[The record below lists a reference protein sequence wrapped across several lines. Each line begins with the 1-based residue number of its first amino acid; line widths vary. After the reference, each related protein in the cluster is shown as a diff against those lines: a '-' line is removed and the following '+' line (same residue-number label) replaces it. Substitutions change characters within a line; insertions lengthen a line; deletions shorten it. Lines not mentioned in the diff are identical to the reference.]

1 MLFVI
6 ELVFPEKTKIRVS
19 LVAILTV
26 EVFEDMG
33 QGSSCLVSNLEEL
46 VLLLP
51 LQHYA
56 KYWWCSDLC
65 GLLYLIYFDP

>member
-6 ELVFPEKTKIRVS
+6 ELVFSEKTKIRVS

-26 EVFEDMG
+26 EAFEGMG
-33 QGSSCLVSNLEEL
+33 QDSSCLVSNLGEL

-51 LQHYA
+51 L
-56 KYWWCSDLC
+56 
-65 GLLYLIYFDP
+65 